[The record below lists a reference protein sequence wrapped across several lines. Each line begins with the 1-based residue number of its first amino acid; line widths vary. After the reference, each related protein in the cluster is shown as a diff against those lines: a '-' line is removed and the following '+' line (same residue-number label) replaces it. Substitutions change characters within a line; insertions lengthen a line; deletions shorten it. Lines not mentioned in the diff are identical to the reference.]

1 MGKKYTYEEV
11 KEYVELQGYKLLS
24 EEYINNKTKLKMI
37 CPKGHKF
44 EVRFDMF
51 KHGQR
56 CPICAGTKKITYE
69 EAKSYIESFDYRLIS
84 NEYINNKT
92 KLKMKCPK
100 DHEFEMRFDHFKR
113 GIRCPICGGTHRLD
127 YNYVKS
133 YIERFNYKL
142 LSKEYK
148 NNRSLL
154 DVRCPKGHEFKVK
167 FNNFQFGS
175 RCPKCAYSKGETELK
190 RVLKELKIEYKHQHC
205 FKNCKIK
212 RCLPFDFYLPKYNC
226 CVEFD
231 GRQHFE
237 VVGAFGG
244 LNGFIDTKI
253 RDTIKTEFCKKND
266 INLIRIPYWDIDN
279 IKNILLDK
287 IINKQGKTPT
297 TILER

>member
-11 KEYVELQGYKLLS
+11 KEYVELQGHKLLS
-24 EEYINNKTKLKMI
+24 EEYINNKTKLKM
-37 CPKGHKF
+37 K
-44 EVRFDMF
+44 
-51 KHGQR
+51 
-56 CPICAGTKKITYE
+56 
-69 EAKSYIESFDYRLIS
+69 
-84 NEYINNKT
+84 
-92 KLKMKCPK
+92 
-100 DHEFEMRFDHFKR
+100 
-113 GIRCPICGGTHRLD
+113 
-127 YNYVKS
+127 
-133 YIERFNYKL
+133 
-142 LSKEYK
+142 
-148 NNRSLL
+148 
-154 DVRCPKGHEFKVK
+154 
-167 FNNFQFGS
+167 
-175 RCPKCAYSKGETELK
+175 CPKCAYSKGETELK
-190 RVLKELKIEYKHQHC
+190 RVLKELEIEYKHQHC
-205 FKNCKIK
+205 FKDCKIK

-297 TILER
+297 TIR